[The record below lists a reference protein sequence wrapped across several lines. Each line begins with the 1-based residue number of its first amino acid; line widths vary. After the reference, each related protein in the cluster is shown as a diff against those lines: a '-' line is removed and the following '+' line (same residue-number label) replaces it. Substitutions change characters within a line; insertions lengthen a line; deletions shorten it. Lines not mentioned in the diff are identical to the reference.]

1 MRAVR
6 LVLWPAT
13 LGLGILAE
21 SETWDDPRR
30 FVPDLVVGWTLAV
43 CGLVAW
49 ERRPESWIGP
59 LLAAAGLAWFVPNF
73 GGAGRFLHRGP
84 LAHALLA
91 YPTGRL
97 SSRWAGLA
105 VAGGYAVAIATPAW
119 RSETSAIVLSGALVA
134 ATALEYRRAVGRVR
148 RARLTAFQA
157 AGALALVLAGGSIA
171 RLSSPAGGAIYP
183 AGLVYDGA
191 LCALAVWL
199 LVDLLA
205 APWERAAV
213 TDLIVEVGERRGGT
227 LRGSLARALGDP
239 TLEVGYWLPEAGTY
253 VDDRGRPLPL
263 PAVDSGRAA
272 TLVERD
278 GNPVAALLH
287 DPAVLDDPGLADA
300 AAAAARLASSHE
312 RLRTE
317 VRAQIAELRAS
328 RRRLLRVADD
338 ERERLERRLREG
350 AEARLAGVERRLRLA
365 HEAADDAA
373 TRDGIARAQA
383 QVEQAL
389 AELHE
394 LARGLHPRALSELG
408 LAGALAGLAER
419 APLPVQVEIETGDLP
434 PEVAAT
440 AYFVCSEGLANV
452 AKYSGASRAVLRVV
466 RRGGRLA
473 VEVDDDG
480 AGGAD
485 PSRGWGLR
493 GLGDRVDALGGRL
506 EVESPAGGGTR
517 LRAELPL

>member
-1 MRAVR
+1 
-6 LVLWPAT
+6 
-13 LGLGILAE
+13 
-21 SETWDDPRR
+21 D
-30 FVPDLVVGWTLAV
+30 
-43 CGLVAW
+43 
-49 ERRPESWIGP
+49 RP
-59 LLAAAGLAWFVPNF
+59 
-73 GGAGRFLHRGP
+73 
-84 LAHALLA
+84 
-91 YPTGRL
+91 
-97 SSRWAGLA
+97 
-105 VAGGYAVAIATPAW
+105 
-119 RSETSAIVLSGALVA
+119 ALVA
-134 ATALEYRRAVGRVR
+134 VGRPRRGRRLRGRDRHAGVAER
-148 RARLTAFQA
+148 DVGDRALGGARRRDRAR
-157 AGALALVLAGGSIA
+157 V
-171 RLSSPAGGAIYP
+171 PAGGRTRTPCTPHGVPGRGGAR
-183 AGLVYDGA
+183 AGARRRVDRAPLVSG
-191 LCALAVWL
+191 
-199 LVDLLA
+199 
-205 APWERAAV
+205 
-213 TDLIVEVGERRGGT
+213 RRGDLPRGPR
-227 LRGSLARALGDP
+227 LRRRALRPRRLVARGPARRSVGARGRAGSDRRGRRASRRDAARQPGARARRP
-239 TLEVGYWLPEAGTY
+239 HA
-253 VDDRGRPLPL
+253 RGRPLPL